1 MELLL
6 LRHGKAED
14 SIPRGSDFDR
24 ALIEKGKQ
32 QAHNAAR
39 ILRASKFLPELVIS
53 SPLKRTAQ
61 TANEFTRAANLS
73 GPLTESWLACGMSP
87 ETALSELTAYP
98 DFHRIMLVG
107 HEPDLSQLIQHC
119 LGTVGNSIEI
129 RKGSLTCL
137 EIQPPS
143 PRAKLLFLMPY
154 KLAKHL
160 DV

>member
-14 SIPRGSDFDR
+14 RASDGSDFNR
-24 ALIEKGKQ
+24 ELVEKGKL
-32 QAHNAAR
+32 QAENAAR
-39 ILRASKFLPELVIS
+39 ILKSSKMLPDLVIS
-53 SPLKRTAQ
+53 SPLTRTLQ
-61 TANEFTRAANLS
+61 TANEFTRAAHLP
-73 GPLTESWLACGMSP
+73 GPITEPWLACGMAP
-87 ETALSELTAYP
+87 ETALAELAAYH
-98 DFHRIMLVG
+98 DFQRVMLVG

-119 LGTVGNSIEI
+119 LGTVGNSIEV

-143 PRAKLLFLMPY
+143 PRAKLAFLMPF
-154 KLAKHL
+154 KLSKHL